1 MTPEVCRMLTHEE
14 RDKFPFDLVRPQ
26 LESVETSIR
35 ALARGF
41 DPALEGYVSYV
52 TGTSGKR
59 IRPALAILAGG
70 AVTGH
75 ASEANLRLGVVLE
88 LIHIA
93 TLVHDDIMDGA
104 EIRRNV
110 PTANARW
117 GSSLSVLLGDC
128 LFARALDL
136 STEFEDNAITRK
148 IARAAQDVCTGEII
162 QTQRRFDLNLS
173 RDIYFKIIRL
183 KTAALFAA
191 ATELGAALSGQ
202 PPDIQE
208 RLRSYGDKL
217 GAAYQIYDDCLDL
230 VGDEEAV
237 GKTLG
242 TDLAKGKLTLPILNL
257 IDSASDA
264 QRAKLSR
271 LLIQQEPIDV
281 TVLAGIADYQGAIES
296 AVRTACRFLA
306 EARDDVIVLPPN
318 ESAQALEQVTH
329 YLEAR
334 LQQCVT

>member
-1 MTPEVCRMLTHEE
+1 MLTRDE

-52 TGTSGKR
+52 TGTTGKR

-70 AVTGH
+70 ATGGH
-75 ASEANLRLGVVLE
+75 AGDAHVRLGVVLE

-104 EIRRNV
+104 EIRRNL

-136 STEFEDNAITRK
+136 STEFDDNEITRK

-173 RDIYFKIIRL
+173 RDTYFKIIRL

-191 ATELGAALSGQ
+191 AAELGAALSGQ
-202 PPDIQE
+202 PAAVQD
-208 RLRSYGDKL
+208 RLRGYGDRL

-264 QRAKLSR
+264 QRAKLNR
-271 LLIQQEPIDV
+271 LLLEQEPIDV
-281 TVLAGIADYQGAIES
+281 SVLAGIADYQGAIEA
-296 AVRTACRFLA
+296 AVSTAGELLA
-306 EARDDVIVLPPN
+306 EARDDLMVLPAN
-318 ESAQALEQVTH
+318 ESAQALDQVTH

-334 LQQCVT
+334 LQKCVS